1 MFVYL
6 LIICVMNRLLYILLF
21 AVLFSSCK
29 EKKADNDWCKM
40 NLHGKVKMIKEADY
54 FLDTTGRDK
63 GKKLRWTKVYVFNS
77 SGKLSRIVELGEKG
91 DTTLETKFVYDSI
104 GRLRSE
110 IKLSGR
116 INDGGRVQVT
126 AIYSYDSSNNIVA
139 EELRAGT
146 APQKI
151 ETMGPTEFTSM
162 KTKKSYNKLHQL
174 THQTILYLAGN
185 DEFDSITTQYW
196 YDKKGNKIK
205 TRSIN
210 GEDIGVNT
218 TFSYDE
224 AGNCISEQMDA
235 STDNGIVKITRLFDK
250 ENNTLEET
258 SYEKGNVL
266 RSKKN
271 IEYLKPDKQ
280 GNWTAQ
286 RIHWHDLGTTVL
298 ERTIEY
304 YP

>member
-1 MFVYL
+1 MRVLLSILFVS
-6 LIICVMNRLLYILLF
+6 ILF
-21 AVLFSSCK
+21 FSCK
-29 EKKADNDWCKM
+29 EKKADNDWGKM
-40 NLHGKVKMIKEADY
+40 NLYGKVKMIKEADY

-63 GKKLRWTKVYVFNS
+63 GKKLRWMRVYVFNS

-91 DTTLETKFVYDSI
+91 DTTLETTFVYDSI

-110 IKLSGR
+110 IKLSGL
-116 INDGGRVQVT
+116 INDGSRVQAAV
-126 AIYSYDSSNNIVA
+126 IYSYDSSNNIIE
-139 EELRAGT
+139 EELSAGT
-146 APQKI
+146 GPQKI
-151 ETMGPTEFTSM
+151 ETKGPTEFTSM

-174 THQTILYLAGN
+174 IHQTILYLVGN

-210 GEDIGVNT
+210 GEDSGVYT

-235 STDNGIVKITRLFDK
+235 STTNGIVKTTRIFDK

-266 RSKKN
+266 RSKKT

-280 GNWTAQ
+280 GNWTEQ

-304 YP
+304 WP